1 MCHRLSQP
9 HNTFEITNHDQFLD
23 EAGGGEV
30 VAYSPVRPRSLSTCL
45 DTFDFAGLTLG
56 LFVLAKIEIRLV

>member
-9 HNTFEITNHDQFLD
+9 HNTFEITNQFLD
-23 EAGGGEV
+23 AGVGGEV

-56 LFVLAKIEIRLV
+56 VFVLAKIEIRLV